1 MVEKPHG
8 EMSES
13 GKESDSERDMEAAI
27 STLPR
32 YLLPRYLVG
41 LPRLSTRMRWN
52 GEPGVKRLGNHRIS
66 GNLANLINLNHS
78 PRRMD

>member
-27 STLPR
+27 STLS
-32 YLLPRYLVG
+32 RYLVG